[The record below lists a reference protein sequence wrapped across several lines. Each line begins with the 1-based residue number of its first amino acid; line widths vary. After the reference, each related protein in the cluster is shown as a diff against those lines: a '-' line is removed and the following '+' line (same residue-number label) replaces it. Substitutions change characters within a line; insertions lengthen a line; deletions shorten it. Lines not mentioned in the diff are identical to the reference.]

1 MKGQRYVH
9 KSKWKIIWVIDD
21 DGSRKPF
28 LLDEKGSLAL
38 MYFPKN
44 ENRNLRKEIQKIY
57 PKKTL
62 IQLDQFDFMILEI
75 KIKVEILAY

>member
-38 MYFPKN
+38 MYFPKK
-44 ENRNLRKEIQKIY
+44 ENRDLRKEIQKIY

-62 IQLDQFDFMILEI
+62 HPIGPIRFHDFRNQD
-75 KIKVEILAY
+75 KG

>member
-28 LLDEKGSLAL
+28 VLDEKGSLDKPYNSML
-38 MYFPKN
+38 LN
-44 ENRNLRKEIQKIY
+44 ETGTK
-57 PKKTL
+57 
-62 IQLDQFDFMILEI
+62 
-75 KIKVEILAY
+75 